1 MAAIVIPM
9 LLGTAGSVWLTVAL
23 ARGDERFIG
32 DAPVAGAV
40 VAMVAGFAA
49 YHMIRIAWRRHADP
63 AGEPCR
69 SIGWHGVGTAMIAL
83 TGLAISV
90 TWVFAM
96 RACSVG
102 DVVAIG
108 LTLASAAFLLG
119 LLLMPGA
126 ATSVVTRVRRAL
138 DGASVGM
145 SIMFTFWVLVIAP
158 KGRVDSTAFWTAI
171 VTCCMLAIAVIV
183 ALRPAVDRRAAW
195 LCTGGV
201 CGGVLGLS
209 GLGFSLQ
216 SHLLVGWP
224 SVFGAVSIGST
235 GLMWLGAKRTPIVE
249 EPPAAETPM
258 LAIHPVLTAP
268 AAVAVVVALH
278 RLLTGGEFD
287 RASIVLGV
295 LTGAMVALRETL
307 AARDVAQYAR
317 RVAGQEAQYR
327 TLVAGSADVIMVLGS
342 DLTVRWQS
350 TASARL
356 FALSDQ
362 EVVGRHFQSM
372 VHPEDAVCVGAGWPM
387 CGRVRRRRVRGCPG
401 SGRGSIRDGFGRW
414 RETETA
420 QRISAQRRRSPGWC
434 TFATL
439 ASARRW
445 NAPCT
450 GWRTPTRSPGWPTAA
465 RC

>member
-1 MAAIVIPM
+1 M
-9 LLGTAGSVWLTVAL
+9 
-23 ARGDERFIG
+23 R
-32 DAPVAGAV
+32 
-40 VAMVAGFAA
+40 
-49 YHMIRIAWRRHADP
+49 DP

-235 GLMWLGAKRTPIVE
+235 RSDVAGRQANPDRRGA
-249 EPPAAETPM
+249 PPAAETPM

-356 FALSDQ
+356 FGLSDQ

-372 VHPEDAVCVGAGWPM
+372 VHPEDAVVRRRPAGR
-387 CGRVRRRRVRGCPG
+387 CAGRVRRRRVRGCPG

-414 RETETA
+414 RETESAITDQRDSAGGVRAGGAHPRHRRA
-420 QRISAQRRRSPGWC
+420 QGDGAHPAPDGVRRP
-434 TFATL
+434 
-439 ASARRW
+439 
-445 NAPCT
+445 
-450 GWRTPTRSPGWPTAA
+450 RSPGWPTAA